1 MKKLFPNY
9 SFEFFIAKRYLHAR
23 RKTGFIN
30 SYISIAG
37 VTIGVAALIIVL
49 SVMNGFEEEVRSR
62 IIGFDTHVRLR
73 KWHQEPVDEYRDV
86 EKMIEHVPHIV
97 GISPYITEKALIRN
111 LHHAKYSDGVMVRG
125 TDPDRVTQVSD
136 LANCMIDGELNLNP
150 TGVEGKGYPSMLIG
164 RYLADRLYLSVGDTA
179 LLISLSGFSSMF
191 QMPPMQPFIITGIF
205 EFGFYEFDNTYLY
218 ISTAAAQKLF
228 QYGDAVSGIEIRL
241 DNLYA
246 AKEVVKKI
254 EHILGFPFTAETW
267 FELRQ
272 NLFSWMQL
280 EKMAA
285 FLVLCLI
292 IIVAASNV
300 VSVLFMLV
308 IEKTREIGILKS
320 VGANAKTILRIFLFE
335 GLVVGF
341 LGTLGGNIIGLGLCF
356 IQYKY
361 KLLTLPGDV
370 YFIPSLPIKT
380 EPLDIVFISIA
391 SILICLIAA
400 IYPASKASK
409 LDPVEA
415 IRYE

>member
-1 MKKLFPNY
+1 MPNLFSRNK
-9 SFEFFIAKRYLHAR
+9 FELFIARRYLHAR

-30 SYISIAG
+30 AYISIAG

-86 EKMIEHVPHIV
+86 EKMIQHVPHII
-97 GISPYITEKALIRN
+97 GISPYITEKALVRN

-125 TDPDRVTQVSD
+125 TDPDRITQVSD

-150 TGVEGKGYPSMLIG
+150 AGNGYPSMLIG

-179 LLISLSGFSSMF
+179 LLISLTGFTSMF
-191 QMPPMQPFIITGIF
+191 QMPPMQPFVITGVF

-218 ISTAAAQKLF
+218 ISTEAAQRLF

-241 DNLYA
+241 DDLYA
-246 AKEVVKKI
+246 AKEVVEKI
-254 EHILGFPFTAETW
+254 EDILGFPFTAETW

-292 IIVAASNV
+292 IFVAASNI

-320 VGANAKTILRIFLFE
+320 VGANAQTILRIFLFE

-341 LGTLGGNIIGLGLCF
+341 LGTLGGNLVGLGLCF
-356 IQYKY
+356 LQYKF

-370 YFIPSLPIKT
+370 YFISSLPVKT
-380 EPLDIVFISIA
+380 EPLDIVLISIA
-391 SILICLIAA
+391 SVIICLVAA
-400 IYPASKASK
+400 IYPAHKASR